1 MVRQKESR
9 NEITPNELLTAL
21 RPDLLQVKSHED
33 DGELEEA
40 VRLGQGPGSLQHCRH
55 TGAVIIEPVSEAG
68 GVPVSPHHDDLVLR
82 GVELGS
88 GVEAYQVETLGYGL
102 AWLPELDNQN

>member
-1 MVRQKESR
+1 MINNISCASH
-9 NEITPNELLTAL
+9 LLL
-21 RPDLLQVKSHED
+21 VEGHED
-33 DGELEEA
+33 DCGAEAAAGLRECPRYLEHG
-40 VRLGQGPGSLQHCRH
+40 GQPRPVV
-55 TGAVIIEPVSEAG
+55 VIAVSEAG

>member
-21 RPDLLQVKSHED
+21 RPDLLQVESHED

-40 VRLGQGPGSLQHCRH
+40 VRLGQGPGSLQHGRH

-68 GVPVSPHHDDLVLR
+68 GVPVSSNHDDLVLSR
-82 GVELGS
+82 VELLPREDGDD
-88 GVEAYQVETLGYGL
+88 VAPFRDLLTALPKLKTL
-102 AWLPELDNQN
+102 D